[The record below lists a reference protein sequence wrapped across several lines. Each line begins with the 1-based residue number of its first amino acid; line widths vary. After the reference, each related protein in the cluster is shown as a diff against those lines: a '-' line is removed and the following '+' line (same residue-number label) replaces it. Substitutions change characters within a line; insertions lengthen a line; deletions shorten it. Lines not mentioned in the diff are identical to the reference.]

1 MQNGFQALCFLFD
14 EIMTVYKAN
23 YALCFFFFKLEN
35 YCAQHILKSRCLH
48 CGRLT
53 EDSSG
58 PLSVQAQLEQ
68 RGEFKSWR
76 VPTL

>member
-23 YALCFFFFKLEN
+23 YAECFFFKLEN
-35 YCAQHILKSRCLH
+35 YCAQRILKSCCLH

-58 PLSVQAQLEQ
+58 PLTVQTLLEQ
-68 RGEFKSWR
+68 RGKFKS
-76 VPTL
+76 